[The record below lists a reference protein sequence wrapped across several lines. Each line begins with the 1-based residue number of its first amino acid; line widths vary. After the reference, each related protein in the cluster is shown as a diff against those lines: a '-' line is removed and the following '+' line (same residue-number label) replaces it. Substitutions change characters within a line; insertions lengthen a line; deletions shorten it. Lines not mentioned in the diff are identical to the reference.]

1 VNKIPDQKSIWD
13 TKHQEGEHESFR
25 SDPSTLALLAEPKL
39 SANSEVLDLGC
50 GVGRDAS
57 FFARQGHHVT
67 ATDFSEVIIRRD
79 KQEFSD
85 SGVQFEVLDLSE
97 PLPFADNK
105 FDAVHANLSI
115 HYFDHATTKKIVHE
129 VARVLKP
136 TGIFSFAC
144 KSTRDFHYGNG
155 EEVEKDV
162 FVSQKGHVRHLFS
175 LDYTKQLL
183 EGLFEIEILD
193 EVEEEYS
200 GQKSVMIQCI
210 AHKMSEQASES

>member
-1 VNKIPDQKSIWD
+1 MNKIPDQKSIWD

-25 SDPSTLALLAEPKL
+25 SEPSSLALLAEPKL

-50 GVGRDAS
+50 GVGRDAV
-57 FFARQGHHVT
+57 FFARQDHHVT
-67 ATDFSEVIIRRD
+67 ATDFSEVVIQRD
-79 KQEFSD
+79 KHEFPD
-85 SGVQFEVLDLSE
+85 SGVEFKVLDLSE
-97 PLPFADNK
+97 PLPFTANK

-115 HYFDHATTKKIVHE
+115 HYFDHATTKKIVQE

-136 TGIFSFAC
+136 AGIFSFAC

-162 FVSQKGHVRHLFS
+162 FVSAKGHVRHLFS
-175 LDYTKQLL
+175 LEYTKQLL
-183 EGLFEIEILD
+183 EGLFEADNLT

-210 AHKMSEQASES
+210 ARTTNKKAGEL